1 MIVSYK
7 KHSNVF
13 AKVNPNM
20 MSQMYITKNNLEY
33 QNDPAVPVPV
43 QGEVLLSV
51 LIMIEDLPLE

>member
-1 MIVSYK
+1 M
-7 KHSNVF
+7 F

>member
-1 MIVSYK
+1 M
-7 KHSNVF
+7 F

-33 QNDPAVPVPV
+33 QNDPAVPV

>member
-1 MIVSYK
+1 M
-7 KHSNVF
+7 F

-20 MSQMYITKNNLEY
+20 MSQMYITKNNL
-33 QNDPAVPVPV
+33 NDPAVPVPV